1 MKKILVLAGILTMT
15 ACMPVSAQM
24 KLAYFNSEAVMK
36 QLPDAQDAQ
45 RQLDKLVADWQA
57 DLSKMQEEWKQKFD
71 DYDKRKL
78 IMTDK
83 RRADAEKEL
92 RDLDQKIVEYR
103 NQKFGQNGDLFN
115 KQNELMK
122 PVQDR
127 IFKAVQD
134 VAKEDGYDYVFDKS
148 SDVLLMYTNE
158 KYDLTQKILAKLT
171 VGLSTGSQPAQ
182 TAPAPATNTP
192 PERPAAPVTK

>member
-1 MKKILVLAGILTMT
+1 MKKILVLAGILTAA
-15 ACMPVSAQM
+15 ACMPVFAQM

-45 RQLDKLVADWQA
+45 RQLDKLVADWQG

-71 DYDKRKL
+71 EYDKRKL

-92 RDLDQKIVEYR
+92 RELDQKIVEYR

-158 KYDLTQKILAKLT
+158 KYDLTQKILGKLT
-171 VGLSTGSQPAQ
+171 AGLPASLQPAQ
-182 TAPAPATNTP
+182 TTTGPASNPLPAKP
-192 PERPAAPVTK
+192 APVTK